1 MTDGGSG
8 VAFISPF
15 NNDRYFFPRR
25 PIRVSPIGVS
35 RFFTERGLEVLA
47 SELLWIWLPSVL
59 LAALA
64 WLWHAVAPP
73 EPPCLTHGFSLD
85 GAASVVFRHRYS
97 RGFTPAFVPT
107 LWTRGHCTRSAEW
120 YPRITRSEGVTA

>member
-47 SELLWIWLPSVL
+47 SELLWMWLPSVL

-64 WLWHAVAPP
+64 WLWH
-73 EPPCLTHGFSLD
+73 C
-85 GAASVVFRHRYS
+85 R
-97 RGFTPAFVPT
+97 
-107 LWTRGHCTRSAEW
+107 RSA
-120 YPRITRSEGVTA
+120 